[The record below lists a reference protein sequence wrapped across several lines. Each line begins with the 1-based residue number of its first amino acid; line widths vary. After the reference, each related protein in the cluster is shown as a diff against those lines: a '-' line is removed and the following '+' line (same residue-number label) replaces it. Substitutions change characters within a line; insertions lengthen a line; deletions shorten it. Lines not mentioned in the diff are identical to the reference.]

1 MGFSEAFYNTISLV
15 PETYSRK
22 KDDELD
28 GKVDNEEQA
37 GPSSSEKLSD
47 QEILESTEAIYFT
60 ENVDT
65 GIYEMKVGHMWF

>member
-15 PETYSRK
+15 PESYSRK
-22 KDDELD
+22 KESDEKLD
-28 GKVDNEEQA
+28 EDQEASNSQ
-37 GPSSSEKLSD
+37 KLSD

-65 GIYEMKVGHMWF
+65 EIYELQVSWI